1 MIVWARVFMDV
12 CMYMYVSAEPIVL
25 RDKDVYNKD
34 MLGTY
39 DTLVLLLLT
48 FFTVQQSQSK

>member
-39 DTLVLLLLT
+39 DTLILLLLT